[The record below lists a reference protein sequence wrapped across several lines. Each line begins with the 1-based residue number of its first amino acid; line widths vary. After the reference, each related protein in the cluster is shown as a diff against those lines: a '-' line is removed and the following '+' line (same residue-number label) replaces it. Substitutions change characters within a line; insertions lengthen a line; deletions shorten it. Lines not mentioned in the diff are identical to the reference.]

1 MSFIYEDLHR
11 GGRSIIPPHSVPT
24 RSTLTRWDLNEPLG
38 LSNCV
43 VMELKDAEMHWKR
56 YKDGEK
62 DPTAVWGEEVA
73 REVEKRREEVRQW
86 QQWVM

>member
-1 MSFIYEDLHR
+1 
-11 GGRSIIPPHSVPT
+11 
-24 RSTLTRWDLNEPLG
+24 
-38 LSNCV
+38 
-43 VMELKDAEMHWKR
+43 MELKDAEMHWKR

-62 DPTAVWGEEVA
+62 DPKAVWGKEVA